1 MFNQDNYKF
10 HNKLAFDTE
19 ITSEVHEIMDKM
31 LRKNYKERMGLGVA
45 GEEFAKVVR
54 KCV

>member
-1 MFNQDNYKF
+1 
-10 HNKLAFDTE
+10 
-19 ITSEVHEIMDKM
+19 MDKM

-54 KCV
+54 KCVWDNGIYFVRNMERNDYIMLLIIT